1 MNLHSLVFF
10 YLLSSGGTELE
21 IRYQILQVSS
31 ASPQRIRIRRN
42 PWEPEEE
49 KGYKRRM
56 SPQKLSPGR
65 SDRFCSQSTPS
76 SQVMTDCL
84 SLLPTY

>member
-1 MNLHSLVFF
+1 MLEKRRGGGEVRHMNLHSLVFF

-21 IRYQILQVSS
+21 IPYQILQVSS

-56 SPQKLSPGR
+56 SPEKWTR
-65 SDRFCSQSTPS
+65 ST
-76 SQVMTDCL
+76 
-84 SLLPTY
+84 